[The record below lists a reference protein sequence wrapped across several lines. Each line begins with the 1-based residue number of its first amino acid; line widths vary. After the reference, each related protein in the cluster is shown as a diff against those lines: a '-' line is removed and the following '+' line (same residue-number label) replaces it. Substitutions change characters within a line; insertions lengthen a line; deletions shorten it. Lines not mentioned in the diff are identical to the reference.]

1 MSKSGRDDGGYGG
14 RSTRWKGKSLW
25 PRSGHLL
32 SNHELIWLR
41 VTAIKLNRSRAVDI
55 DNVTLPLP
63 APLPEM
69 DQQQVFDNLQ
79 HQLALARLTKILD
92 RVADIG

>member
-1 MSKSGRDDGGYGG
+1 M
-14 RSTRWKGKSLW
+14 
-25 PRSGHLL
+25 
-32 SNHELIWLR
+32 
-41 VTAIKLNRSRAVDI
+41 
-55 DNVTLPLP
+55 TLPLP